1 MKKLELNHAASKEI
15 LSQFER
21 NLKTLN
27 YSKDTV
33 YNATNGIKEYLH
45 YLQKQELDVKATS
58 SKTIA
63 AYFDYLKTRTNV
75 RRGGGLSIAYLKKH
89 RCSLKQFYTYLN
101 LSGYYTV
108 NISYPIL
115 PRVNTHPKVLSIVQ
129 IKQLFSVCDDG
140 LQGKR
145 NKALLALYYGCGL
158 RRKEGVMLNV
168 EDIDL
173 HKSEVFVSKSKT
185 RTQRHVPM
193 NEGVQK
199 LLEDYLFNARE
210 MLLPSDTS
218 ESALLITQ
226 RGKRISPE
234 NISYVMK
241 NLLNKSEITTKNIG
255 LHTLRHSIATH
266 LLQAG
271 MKLEDIALFLGHK
284 SIDSTQIYTH
294 LGAETPSNETIIQ
307 IGQ

>member
-1 MKKLELNHAASKEI
+1 MKKLELNHKASKEI

-45 YLQKQELDVKATS
+45 YLQNHNLDLKATS

-63 AYFDYLKTRTNV
+63 DYFDYLKTRTNV

-89 RCSLKQFYTYLN
+89 RCSLKQFYTYLH
-101 LSGYYTV
+101 LSGYYTTT
-108 NISYPIL
+108 ITYPML
-115 PRVNTHPKVLSIVQ
+115 PRVITHPKVLSIVQ
-129 IKQLFSVCDDG
+129 IKQLFNVCDDS

-145 NKALLALYYGCGL
+145 DKAILALYYGCGL
-158 RRKEGVMLNV
+158 RRKEGVMLDV

-210 MLLPSDTS
+210 MLLPDGSNDG
-218 ESALLITQ
+218 ALLISN
-226 RGKRISPE
+226 RGKRMSVNTLDHVVKSLTNQTE
-234 NISYVMK
+234 NEQIK
-241 NLLNKSEITTKNIG
+241 ENFTG

-294 LGAETPSNETIIQ
+294 LTHQ
-307 IGQ
+307 IK